1 MRGTTVA
8 GRYRVVDLLGAGG
21 MGEVWRAVDE
31 RLGRPVALKVL
42 LHPEDEELL
51 RRLEGEARAAAALC
65 DPHVV
70 AVHDVGEAPVAGR
83 RVVYLVMELVD
94 GQPLSRLLAEG
105 LPRVGDVVA
114 WGQQICRGL
123 QAAHTAGLVHRDIKP
138 ANILITA
145 DGRVKVCDFG
155 IARRTDAVGHLLTGT
170 GAVIGTPS
178 YMSPEQARADAVIDA
193 RSDLY
198 SLGCLLY
205 ELLTGAPPFPGGGW
219 PVLAQ
224 HLHQAPAPVRSH
236 RPEVPAELEHLVA
249 ELLQKDPQR
258 RPADAA
264 EVARRLQ
271 ATVVRASTAPITVPV
286 ETVVVPVDRL
296 PTVRAAQARPP
307 VVRKV
312 STGSADRAAAGPR
325 RSAPWRAGALTGVL
339 VGGQLAMFTALPGP
353 VSAVLGLVAG
363 GCVAAGSRLE
373 ERHDAVHG
381 QQSGQGSVVGVFAA
395 MLIATVTMVVLLGW
409 STLTWWV
416 AVLVATVTGP
426 VLVAGAAGVR
436 ALVEQLLRRGGPE
449 AELASTA
456 GLLSGA
462 VGYALTAAAIHGPGA
477 GALAAGA
484 GAWVVSSLAVGALL
498 PSPRPRPRHL

>member
-8 GRYRVVDLLGAGG
+8 GRYRLVDLLGTGG

-31 RLGRPVALKVL
+31 RLGRQVAIKVL
-42 LHPEDEELL
+42 LHPEDDELV
-51 RRLEGEARAAAALC
+51 RRLEDEARAAAALS

-70 AVHDVGEAPVAGR
+70 AVHDVGETPVAGR
-83 RVVYLVMELVD
+83 RIIYLVMELVD
-94 GQPLSRLLAEG
+94 GQPLSQLLAGG
-105 LPRVGDVVA
+105 LPAVGDAVA
-114 WGQQICRGL
+114 WGQQICHGL
-123 QAAHTAGLVHRDIKP
+123 QAAHAAGLVHRDIKP
-138 ANILITA
+138 ANILVTA
-145 DGRVKVCDFG
+145 DGRVKIADFG
-155 IARRTDAVGHLLTGT
+155 IARRADAVGHPLTGT

-236 RPEVPAELEHLVA
+236 RPEVPTELELLVA
-249 ELLQKDPQR
+249 QLLNKDPQR

-264 EVARRLQ
+264 EVARRLR
-271 ATVVRASTAPITVPV
+271 ATPLSVSTALVTVPV
-286 ETVVVPVDRL
+286 GTVVAPVDRL
-296 PTVRAAQARPP
+296 PTVRAAEARRP

-312 STGSADRAAAGPR
+312 STDSGRAAAGPR

-353 VSAVLGLVAG
+353 VSTVLGLVAG
-363 GCVAAGSRLE
+363 GCVAAGSHLE
-373 ERHDAVHG
+373 ERHEAVHG
-381 QQSGQGSVVGVFAA
+381 QQDGQGSVVGVFAA
-395 MLIATVTMVVLLGW
+395 MLIAAVTMVVLLGW
-409 STLTWWV
+409 STLAWWV

-436 ALVEQLLRRGGPE
+436 ALVEQVLRRGGPE

-462 VGYALTAAAIHGPGA
+462 VGCALTASAVHGPVA
-477 GALAAGA
+477 GALAAGV
-484 GAWVVSSLAVGALL
+484 GAWVVSSLAIGALL
-498 PSPRPRPRHL
+498 PAARPRPRHL

>member
-94 GQPLSRLLAEG
+94 GQPLSRLLADRV
-105 LPRVGDVVA
+105 PAVGDVVA
-114 WGQQICRGL
+114 WGEQICRGL
-123 QAAHTAGLVHRDIKP
+123 QAAHAAGLVHRDIKP
-138 ANILITA
+138 ANILVTA

-155 IARRTDAVGHLLTGT
+155 IARRSDAVGHPLTGT

-219 PVLAQ
+219 QVLAQ

-249 ELLQKDPQR
+249 ELLHKDPQQ

-264 EVARRLQ
+264 EVARRLR
-271 ATVVRASTAPITVPV
+271 ATVVRAATAPAAVPV
-286 ETVVVPVDRL
+286 KTVVVPVDRL

-307 VVRKV
+307 VVKAA
-312 STGSADRAAAGPR
+312 STDSGRAAAAPR

-353 VSAVLGLVAG
+353 VSTVLGLVAG
-363 GCVAAGSRLE
+363 GCVAAGSHLE

-381 QQSGQGSVVGVFAA
+381 QQGEQGSVVGVFAA

-462 VGYALTAAAIHGPGA
+462 VGCALTASAIHGPVA
-477 GALAAGA
+477 GAVAAGA

>member
-8 GRYRVVDLLGAGG
+8 GRYRLVDLLGAGG

-31 RLGRPVALKVL
+31 RLDRQVAVKVL
-42 LHPEDEELL
+42 VSPEDEELV
-51 RRLEGEARAAAALC
+51 RRLEGEARAAAALS
-65 DPHVV
+65 DPRVV
-70 AVHDVGEAPVAGR
+70 AVHDVGEAQVAGR

-94 GQPLSRLLAEG
+94 GQPLSRLLADG
-105 LPRVGDVVA
+105 VPAVGDVVA
-114 WGQQICRGL
+114 WGEQICHGL
-123 QAAHTAGLVHRDIKP
+123 QAAHTVGLVHRDIKP

-145 DGRVKVCDFG
+145 SGRVKVCDFG
-155 IARRTDAVGHLLTGT
+155 IARRADAVGHPLTGT

-205 ELLTGAPPFPGGGW
+205 ELLTGVPPFPGSGW
-219 PVLAQ
+219 QVLAQ
-224 HLHQAPAPVRSH
+224 HLHRAPAPVRSH
-236 RPEVPAELEHLVA
+236 RPEVPGDLEHLVA
-249 ELLQKDPQR
+249 QLLQKDPQH

-264 EVARRLQ
+264 EVARRL
-271 ATVVRASTAPITVPV
+271 RAALRACTAPVTVAV
-286 ETVVVPVDRL
+286 EIVAVPVDRL
-296 PTVRAAQARPP
+296 PTVHAAEARRPA
-307 VVRKV
+307 VRKV
-312 STGSADRAAAGPR
+312 STGSGRAAAAPG

-353 VSAVLGLVAG
+353 VNTVLGLVAG

-373 ERHDAVHG
+373 ERHEAVHSQYG
-381 QQSGQGSVVGVFAA
+381 GQGSVVGVFAA

-409 STLTWWV
+409 STLAWWA

-436 ALVEQLLRRGGPE
+436 ALVEQLLHRGGLE

-462 VGYALTAAAIHGPGA
+462 LSCALTASALHGPVA

-498 PSPRPRPRHL
+498 PAPRPRPRHL

>member
-8 GRYRVVDLLGAGG
+8 GRYRLEDLLGAGG

-31 RLGRPVALKVL
+31 RLGRQVAVKVL
-42 LHPEDEELL
+42 LRPEDKELV
-51 RRLEGEARAAAALC
+51 RRLEGEARAAAALS

-83 RVVYLVMELVD
+83 HVVYLVMELVD
-94 GQPLSRLLAEG
+94 GQPLSRLLAGG
-105 LPRVGDVVA
+105 LPTVSDVVA
-114 WGQQICRGL
+114 WGEQICRGL
-123 QAAHTAGLVHRDIKP
+123 QAAHAAGLVHRDIKP
-138 ANILITA
+138 ANILIAA
-145 DGRVKVCDFG
+145 DGRVKICDLG
-155 IARRTDAVGHLLTGT
+155 IARRADAVGHPLTGT

-178 YMSPEQARADAVIDA
+178 YMSPEQARAEAVIDA

-236 RPEVPAELEHLVA
+236 RPEVPAELERLVA
-249 ELLQKDPQR
+249 QLLQKDPQR

-264 EVARRLQ
+264 EVAQRL
-271 ATVVRASTAPITVPV
+271 RAASVLSSPAPVTVPV
-286 ETVVVPVDRL
+286 ETVAVPVDRL

-307 VVRKV
+307 VVRTV
-312 STGSADRAAAGPR
+312 SRDSGLAAAVPG
-325 RSAPWRAGALTGVL
+325 RSASWRAGALTGVL

-353 VSAVLGLVAG
+353 VSTALGLVAG
-363 GCVAAGSRLE
+363 GCVAVGSRLE
-373 ERHDAVHG
+373 ERHEAVHG
-381 QQSGQGSVVGVFAA
+381 QQGGQGSVVGVFAA
-395 MLIATVTMVVLLGW
+395 MLIAAVTMVVLLGW
-409 STLTWWV
+409 STLAWWV

-436 ALVEQLLRRGGPE
+436 ALVEQLLRRGGPD

-462 VGYALTAAAIHGPGA
+462 VGCALTASALHGPVA

>member
-1 MRGTTVA
+1 MHGTTLA
-8 GRYRVVDLLGAGG
+8 GRYRLVDLLGAGG

-31 RLGRPVALKVL
+31 RLGRQVAVKVL
-42 LHPEDEELL
+42 LSPEDEELV
-51 RRLEGEARAAAALC
+51 RRLEGEARAAAALS

-70 AVHDVGEAPVAGR
+70 AVHDVGEAQVAGR

-94 GQPLSRLLAEG
+94 GQPLNRLLADG
-105 LPRVGDVVA
+105 LPTIGDVVA
-114 WGQQICRGL
+114 WGEQICRGL
-123 QAAHTAGLVHRDIKP
+123 QAAHAAGLVHRDIKP

-155 IARRTDAVGHLLTGT
+155 IARRADAAGHPLTGT

-205 ELLTGAPPFPGGGW
+205 ELLTGAPPFPGSGW

-236 RPEVPAELEHLVA
+236 RPEVPTELEHLVA
-249 ELLQKDPQR
+249 QLLHKDPQH

-264 EVARRLQ
+264 DVARRLRT
-271 ATVVRASTAPITVPV
+271 AAVRASTAPVTVPV
-286 ETVVVPVDRL
+286 ETVAVPVDRL

-312 STGSADRAAAGPR
+312 STDSGRAAAAPG
-325 RSAPWRAGALTGVL
+325 RSAPWRAGALTCL
-339 VGGQLAMFTALPGP
+339 LIGGQLAMFTALPGP
-353 VSAVLGLVAG
+353 ASTVLGLVAG

-373 ERHDAVHG
+373 ERHEAVHG
-381 QQSGQGSVVGVFAA
+381 QQGGQGSVVAVFAA

-409 STLTWWV
+409 STLTWWM

-462 VGYALTAAAIHGPGA
+462 VGCALTASAAHGPVA
-477 GALAAGA
+477 AALAAGA
-484 GAWVVSSLAVGALL
+484 GAWVVSSLAVAALL
-498 PSPRPRPRHL
+498 PSQRPRPQHR